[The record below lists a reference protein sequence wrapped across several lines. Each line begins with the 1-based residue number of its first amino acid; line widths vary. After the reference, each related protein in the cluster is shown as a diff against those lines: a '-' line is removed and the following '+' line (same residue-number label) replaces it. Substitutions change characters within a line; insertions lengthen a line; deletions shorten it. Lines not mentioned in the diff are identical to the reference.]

1 MSIDA
6 LLSKEYDREN
16 YNCLHFAADSWFH
29 LTGDSRLYRV
39 REKGIRSQRLVNL
52 FRGMRKH
59 SCPTDLPSLALM
71 NTLEGGLHIA
81 VCFRRRLLHINE
93 AGCQFL
99 LVDALDGMYR
109 NMRFYS

>member
-1 MSIDA
+1 MSIDG
-6 LLSKEYDREN
+6 LLVREYDRKS
-16 YNCLHFAADSWFH
+16 YNCLHFSADCWFH
-29 LTGDSRLYRV
+29 LTGDTRLYQV
-39 REKGIRSQRLVNL
+39 REHDLEGQHLVSL

-59 SCPTDLPSLALM
+59 SSPTFAPSLALM
-71 NTLEGGLHIA
+71 NTLEERLHIA

-99 LVDALDGMYR
+99 PVDALEAMYR